1 MASAS
6 RGLEEGHSVREGAHM
21 EKLKGSQRKY
31 LRGLAH
37 KLKPVVQVGKQG
49 VTEELLVAV
58 REALDAHELIKL
70 KFMEFKDQKAALAEE
85 IAQRSDSELIGRI
98 GNMAMFYR
106 AQPDPDKR
114 RIAVPGGLK

>member
-1 MASAS
+1 
-6 RGLEEGHSVREGAHM
+6 M

-70 KFMEFKDQKAALAEE
+70 KFMEFKEEKLALSQE
-85 IAQRSDSELIGRI
+85 IAQRTDSELIGMI
-98 GNMAMFYR
+98 GNIAMFYR
-106 AQPDPDKR
+106 AHPDREKR
-114 RIAVPGGLK
+114 KIKVP